1 MAEKRGTV
9 KWFSARRGY
18 GFIEDE
24 DGIDHFAHFSE
35 IQSEGFR
42 KLRAG
47 QQVTFEAGEDKNG
60 RSLAK
65 CIQPDT
71 VIEETE
77 EISEEELPEDEPA
90 ESDPAEAVTE

>member
-9 KWFSARRGY
+9 KWFSARKGY

-35 IQSEGFR
+35 IQSDGFR

-47 QQVTFEAGEDKNG
+47 QQVTFEAGEDGNG

-65 CIQPDT
+65 CICPEPMTNVESEDLSG
-71 VIEETE
+71 EEGD
-77 EISEEELPEDEPA
+77 ISAEDQVE
-90 ESDPAEAVTE
+90 